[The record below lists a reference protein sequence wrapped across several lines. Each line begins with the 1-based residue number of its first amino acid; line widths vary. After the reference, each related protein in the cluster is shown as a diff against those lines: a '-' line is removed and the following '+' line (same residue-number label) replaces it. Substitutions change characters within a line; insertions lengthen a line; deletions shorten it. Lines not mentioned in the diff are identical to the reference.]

1 MKEWKEYLERL
12 SAQIVGEFWE
22 KFERFF
28 SLLAEYNSRFNLT
41 AVKEE
46 REVFYKHF
54 LDSAAG
60 EFLFPRGASVA
71 EVGSG
76 AGFPSVPLKILRED
90 LSFTLIESTGKKC
103 GFLEIVKR
111 ELGFSGFDVQ
121 KMRAEDAGKQEQFRE
136 KFDVCCARAV
146 APLNTLSEYCLPLVK
161 KGGVFLAYKGDAE
174 KELEESAHAIG
185 LLGGKV
191 EEILRFSLPEGY
203 GERTLILVRKERQTP
218 SKYPR
223 GRGKERSEPIL

>member
-12 SAQIVGEFWE
+12 SAQIVGEFRE

-111 ELGFSGFDVQ
+111 ELCFSGFDVQ